1 MEKVKVLHLV
11 SSLWSGG
18 VAVLLK
24 NYYEHMDKNLIRF
37 DFVVHSPVKGVTEEY
52 FESVGSQIY
61 RLPPMKNFCA
71 SFIGTY
77 RIIKQNDY
85 RIVHAHHTDVSFVQ
99 LFAAKCAGAKIRI
112 AHSHDEL
119 FPKRLKEKIKRKL
132 YCILTTMLSNYH
144 FACSESA
151 GRYVFGEQVN
161 FSNYLYVHNAIDY
174 EKFKFDQRKREEFR
188 NKLGWNDCFVI
199 GNVGRLVDQK
209 NPFFTIEIFAK
220 TLKKIPNA
228 RLLLIGKGDLLESI
242 NSRLKELE
250 IDKYVKVIEVTTQV
264 ENYMF
269 AMDVFLFPS
278 RHEGLGIALIEA
290 QASGL
295 PCVVSNVIPNEAYVN
310 SSYIDILSL
319 DESPTKWAEVLCKYN
334 NPKRVVDFSQKLI
347 DNYSIPKEANKLQDW
362 YIDKWNTLI

>member
-228 RLLLIGKGDLLESI
+228 SVVCSAFWGQNGVLVGTLVALSWRCLDTFLYSNKYIIRCSNKRFCKRLLYTLVNVTIFAVISFKIWDYVFIYSFIEWIIMAICISLIEIVVLFIEIILLERTTI
-242 NSRLKELE
+242 LE
-250 IDKYVKVIEVTTQV
+250 
-264 ENYMF
+264 M
-269 AMDVFLFPS
+269 
-278 RHEGLGIALIEA
+278 
-290 QASGL
+290 
-295 PCVVSNVIPNEAYVN
+295 
-310 SSYIDILSL
+310 LS
-319 DESPTKWAEVLCKYN
+319 WCK
-334 NPKRVVDFSQKLI
+334 KMK
-347 DNYSIPKEANKLQDW
+347 
-362 YIDKWNTLI
+362 